1 MELVKPDIGLLFWMT
16 TCFLILLIILR
27 KFAWGPILNAL
38 NEREN
43 GIQQALDEAS
53 RAREEI
59 NSLQDSQQ
67 KILNEAKKQREEII
81 SEAKKFAEEYK
92 VAKKDAIDK
101 EMAKRLEGVQD
112 TIEKEKQ
119 AAIDSIKKGVA
130 SLSVEIAEKILE
142 KKLESDSI
150 QEELI
155 NNGLEKL
162 DIK

>member
-1 MELVKPDIGLLFWMT
+1 
-16 TCFLILLIILR
+16 
-27 KFAWGPILNAL
+27 
-38 NEREN
+38 
-43 GIQQALDEAS
+43 
-53 RAREEI
+53 
-59 NSLQDSQQ
+59 
-67 KILNEAKKQREEII
+67 
-81 SEAKKFAEEYK
+81 
-92 VAKKDAIDK
+92 
-101 EMAKRLEGVQD
+101 MAKRLEAVQD

-119 AAIDSIKKGVA
+119 AALDSIKKGVA

>member
-1 MELVKPDIGLLFWMT
+1 
-16 TCFLILLIILR
+16 
-27 KFAWGPILNAL
+27 
-38 NEREN
+38 
-43 GIQQALDEAS
+43 
-53 RAREEI
+53 
-59 NSLQDSQQ
+59 
-67 KILNEAKKQREEII
+67 
-81 SEAKKFAEEYK
+81 
-92 VAKKDAIDK
+92 
-101 EMAKRLEGVQD
+101 MAKRLEGVQD